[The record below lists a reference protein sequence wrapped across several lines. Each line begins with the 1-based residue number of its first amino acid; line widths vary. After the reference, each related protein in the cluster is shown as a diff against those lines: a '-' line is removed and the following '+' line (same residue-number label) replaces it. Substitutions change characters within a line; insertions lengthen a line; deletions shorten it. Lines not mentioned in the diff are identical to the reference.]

1 MYRIDKKK
9 SLSCDCPWKFPEIMK
24 DEMFCLR
31 FHMLPVHFFFS
42 DDYLGRKTIQA
53 QAFIKFQTS
62 LVKLHDAIIT

>member
-1 MYRIDKKK
+1 
-9 SLSCDCPWKFPEIMK
+9 
-24 DEMFCLR
+24 MFCLR

-42 DDYLGRKTIQA
+42 DDYLDRKTIQA